1 MTLTGDNRTMKGAKT
16 ILLAGFAALC
26 MVLPACHT
34 AIPGEEFAR
43 RIPLVI
49 SSEPLNTVS
58 YTAEYTQDGALPF
71 TCEVKL
77 GTDGR
82 IRRDYV
88 WKDETGAEKKA
99 AIVINGSEAVR
110 SEDGKSVPAKDTEK
124 AMAEL
129 YSRLILNPASVIC
142 SAFDI
147 ARGEDTKTSRPVC
160 FWTLELADV
169 PGAKSTPLLPPMPS
183 GEYIVAIDTETDR
196 WLALHIK
203 NDDSDTFFSS
213 YFMEYKTESGV
224 TYPSRIVSST
234 EGGAP
239 VTCVIRDVKINP
251 ELPDEL
257 FRLSEPNG

>member
-1 MTLTGDNRTMKGAKT
+1 MTGTKQ

-34 AIPGEEFAR
+34 PISGEAFVAFSG
-43 RIPLVI
+43 PLVI
-49 SSEPLNTVS
+49 SPEPLNTVS

-88 WKDETGAEKKA
+88 WKDETGADKKA
-99 AIVINGSEAVR
+99 SVMIDGKKAVR
-110 SEDGKSVPAKDTEK
+110 IEDGKSAILKDSDAAKER
-124 AMAEL
+124 L
-129 YSRLILNPASVIC
+129 YAGLVLNPGAVVSN
-142 SAFDI
+142 
-147 ARGEDTKTSRPVC
+147 ARKKKDLQDVDGIPCYVYV
-160 FWTLELADV
+160 LELSGIPDV
-169 PGAKSTPLLPPMPS
+169 ESCLMASAQNTNQWLHLFVPM
-183 GEYIVAIDTETDR
+183 T
-196 WLALHIK
+196 
-203 NDDSDTFFSS
+203 DDSDTVISTDFQ
-213 YFMEYKTESGV
+213 EYKTESGV

-251 ELPDEL
+251 ELPDGL
-257 FRLSEPNG
+257 FLSGENNG

>member
-1 MTLTGDNRTMKGAKT
+1 MKGAKQ

-34 AIPGEEFAR
+34 PISGEEFAR
-43 RIPLVI
+43 WAPLVI
-49 SSEPLNTVS
+49 SPEPLNTVS

-77 GTDGR
+77 ASDNR

-88 WKDETGAEKKA
+88 WKDEKGAEKKVS
-99 AIVINGSEAVR
+99 IVINDMEAVR
-110 SEDGKSVPAKDTEK
+110 SEDGKSVPAKDTDK

-160 FWTLELADV
+160 FWTLA
-169 PGAKSTPLLPPMPS
+169 PLLPPVPS
-183 GEYIVAIDTETDR
+183 GEYIVATDAETDR
-196 WLALHIK
+196 WLTFYIQKA
-203 NDDSDTFFSS
+203 DDSDTYFSTR
-213 YFMEYKTESGV
+213 FQEYKTESGV

-239 VTCVIRDVKINP
+239 VTCTIRDVKINP

>member
-1 MTLTGDNRTMKGAKT
+1 MKGMKQ

-43 RIPLVI
+43 RTPLVI

-88 WKDETGAEKKA
+88 WKDEKGAEKKA
-99 AIVINGSEAVR
+99 SVVINGTEAIK
-110 SEDGKSVPAKDTEK
+110 SEDGKSVPAKDTDK

-147 ARGEDTKTSRPVC
+147 GRGEDTKSSRPVY

-169 PGAKSTPLLPPMPS
+169 PGAKSTPLLPPIPS
-183 GEYIVAIDTETDR
+183 GKYIVAIDEES
-196 WLALHIK
+196 WLWSTLVVYME
-203 NDDSDTFFSS
+203 NDSDYVSTVFSD
-213 YFMEYKTESGV
+213 YKTESGV

-257 FRLSEPNG
+257 FRLPETNG

>member
-1 MTLTGDNRTMKGAKT
+1 MKGAKQ

-58 YTAEYTQDGALPF
+58 YTAEYTQAGALPF

-77 GTDGR
+77 ASDNR

-88 WKDETGAEKKA
+88 WKDEKGAEKKA

-110 SEDGKSVPAKDTEK
+110 SEDGKSVPAKDTDK

-147 ARGEDTKTSRPVC
+147 ARGEDTKTSRPVY

-169 PGAKSTPLLPPMPS
+169 PGAKSTPLLPPIPS
-183 GEYIVAIDTETDR
+183 GKYIVAIDTETDR
-196 WLALHIK
+196 WLVLHIQK
-203 NDDSDTFFSS
+203 ADDSDTFFSTR
-213 YFMEYKTESGV
+213 FQEYKTESGV

-239 VTCVIRDVKINP
+239 VTCTIRDVKINP

>member
-1 MTLTGDNRTMKGAKT
+1 MKGAKQ

-58 YTAEYTQDGALPF
+58 YTAEYTQAGLLPF

-77 GTDGR
+77 ASDNR

-88 WKDETGAEKKA
+88 WKDEKGAEKKVSV
-99 AIVINGSEAVR
+99 VIDGEKAVR
-110 SEDGKSVPAKDTEK
+110 LEDGKSVPLKDADAAQAKFF
-124 AMAEL
+124 AG
-129 YSRLILNPASVIC
+129 LILSPDSIVSNASRETGTASSVE
-142 SAFDI
+142 
-147 ARGEDTKTSRPVC
+147 GEDAVVPGRVYA
-160 FWTLELADV
+160 LELAGV
-169 PGAKSTPLLPPMPS
+169 PGVSHF
-183 GEYIVAIDTETDR
+183 IVATDPENDR
-196 WLALHIK
+196 WSRLAVRMVG
-203 NDDSDTFFSS
+203 DSHTLFATRFQ
-213 YFMEYKTESGV
+213 EYKSESGV
-224 TYPSRIVSST
+224 TYPSSIVSST

-257 FRLSEPNG
+257 FRLPETNG

>member
-1 MTLTGDNRTMKGAKT
+1 MKGAKQ

-26 MVLPACHT
+26 MVLSACRSTTDPETVEAPPPVVSDQPLTT
-34 AIPGEEFAR
+34 A
-43 RIPLVI
+43 
-49 SSEPLNTVS
+49 S
-58 YTAEYTQDGALPF
+58 YTAEYSQDGALPF

-99 AIVINGSEAVR
+99 SIIVNGTEAIK
-110 SEDGKSVPAKDTEK
+110 SEDGKSSALDDSDT
-124 AMAEL
+124 AMARF
-129 YSRLILNPASVIC
+129 YSGLILDPARLISGAWMQGNVWDLVP
-142 SAFDI
+142 
-147 ARGEDTKTSRPVC
+147 
-160 FWTLELADV
+160 ADV
-169 PGAKSTPLLPPMPS
+169 PGVARFYVRVDMDSLHWTDLAVRMGKIEDVS
-183 GEYIVAIDTETDR
+183 GEV
-196 WLALHIK
+196 
-203 NDDSDTFFSS
+203 SSVFS
-213 YFMEYKTESGV
+213 EYKTESGV

-239 VTCVIRDVKINP
+239 VTCTIRDVKINP

>member
-1 MTLTGDNRTMKGAKT
+1 MKGMKQ

-26 MVLPACHT
+26 MVLPACHSLDT
-34 AIPGEEFAR
+34 PFIEDAEVP
-43 RIPLVI
+43 PPVV

-88 WKDETGAEKKA
+88 WKDEKGAEKKA
-99 AIVINGSEAVR
+99 SVVSDGKKTVR
-110 SEDGKSVPAKDTEK
+110 IEDGKSSVPDDEEAAKTRFF
-124 AMAEL
+124 A
-129 YSRLILNPASVIC
+129 RLILAPGKVI
-142 SAFDI
+142 SGALRKKDTVDFPAFD
-147 ARGEDTKTSRPVC
+147 GKTCHAYV
-160 FWTLELADV
+160 LQLADA
-169 PGAKSTPLLPPMPS
+169 PEIKFCIAATDP
-183 GEYIVAIDTETDR
+183 ETDR
-196 WLALHIK
+196 WTGLVVRM
-203 NDDSDTFFSS
+203 DGDPDSGTRFSTE
-213 YFMEYKTESGV
+213 FQDYKTESGV
-224 TYPSRIVSST
+224 TYPSRIVTST
-234 EGGAP
+234 ENGAP

>member
-1 MTLTGDNRTMKGAKT
+1 MGDNRTMKGAKQ

-34 AIPGEEFAR
+34 PIPGEEFAR

-49 SSEPLNTVS
+49 SPEPLNTVS
-58 YTAEYTQDGALPF
+58 YTAEYTQDGSLPF

-196 WLALHIK
+196 WLVLHVRMTE
-203 NDDSDTFFSS
+203 DRDTFFSS
-213 YFMEYKTESGV
+213 YFMEYTTESGV

-234 EGGAP
+234 ENGAP

>member
-1 MTLTGDNRTMKGAKT
+1 MNGAKQ

-26 MVLPACHT
+26 MILPACHSP
-34 AIPGEEFAR
+34 ISGEAFVHWA
-43 RIPLVI
+43 PLVV
-49 SSEPLNTVS
+49 SPEPLDTVS

-88 WKDETGAEKKA
+88 WKDEKDAEKKA
-99 AIVINGSEAVR
+99 SVVINGMEAVR
-110 SEDGKSVPAKDTEK
+110 SEDGKSVPAKDTDK

-129 YSRLILNPASVIC
+129 YSRLILNPASVIG

-147 ARGEDTKTSRPVC
+147 ARGEDTNTSRPVR
-160 FWTLELADV
+160 FWTLDLTDV
-169 PGAKSTPLLPPMPS
+169 PGAKSPSLLPPMPS
-183 GEYIVAIDTETDR
+183 GEYIVATDAETDR
-196 WLALHIK
+196 WLTLCVQK
-203 NDDSDTFFSS
+203 TDDSDTVFST
-213 YFMEYKTESGV
+213 YFQEYKTESCV

-239 VTCVIRDVKINP
+239 VTCTIRDVRINP

>member
-1 MTLTGDNRTMKGAKT
+1 MKGTKQ

-26 MVLPACHT
+26 MVLSACHT
-34 AIPGEEFAR
+34 PISGEEFAHWA
-43 RIPLVI
+43 PLVI
-49 SSEPLNTVS
+49 SPEPLNTVS
-58 YTAEYTQDGALPF
+58 YTADYTQDGALPF

-77 GTDGR
+77 ASDNR

-88 WKDETGAEKKA
+88 WKDEKGAEKKA
-99 AIVINGSEAVR
+99 SVVISGAEAIKT
-110 SEDGKSVPAKDTEK
+110 EDGKSVPAKDTAK

-129 YSRLILNPASVIC
+129 YSRLILNPASFIV

-147 ARGEDTKTSRPVC
+147 ARGEDTNTSRPVC
-160 FWTLELADV
+160 FWHLDLADV
-169 PGAKSTPLLPPMPS
+169 PST
-183 GEYIVAIDTETDR
+183 GEYLVATDTETGR
-196 WLALHIK
+196 WVVLYVQK
-203 NDDSDTFFSS
+203 TDDSDTVFSTK
-213 YFMEYKTESGV
+213 FQEYKTESGV

-257 FRLSEPNG
+257 FALPDFNG

>member
-1 MTLTGDNRTMKGAKT
+1 MKGMKQ

-34 AIPGEEFAR
+34 PIPGEEFAR

-77 GTDGR
+77 ASDNR

-88 WKDETGAEKKA
+88 WKDEKGAEKKA
-99 AIVINGSEAVR
+99 AVVISGAEAIK
-110 SEDGKSVPAKDTEK
+110 SEDGKSVPAKDTAK

-129 YSRLILNPASVIC
+129 YSRLILNPASVIF

-183 GEYIVAIDTETDR
+183 GEYIVATDAETGR
-196 WLALHIK
+196 WLTFYIQK
-203 NDDSDTFFSS
+203 GDDSDTYFSTR
-213 YFMEYKTESGV
+213 FQEYKTESGV
-224 TYPSRIVSST
+224 TYPSRIVSTT
-234 EGGAP
+234 EGG
-239 VTCVIRDVKINP
+239 VVVWCTIRDVKINP

-257 FRLSEPNG
+257 FRLPDTNG